1 MVSETTIHS
10 VRVSGGA
17 IDVRRQG
24 RQRGPT
30 LVFVHYWGGS
40 AGTWDAVVEQLPA
53 ACVTVR
59 FDQRG
64 WSSSRALPGP
74 YHLDQLADDLVDVVE
89 GLGLGRFV
97 FVGHSMG
104 GKVSMLAA
112 ARRPAGLTGLALL
125 APAPPQP
132 PATVTAEYR
141 RALSH
146 AYDSAQSVEQ
156 ALDHALTAAPPAEPI
171 RSAVVRDSLAGG
183 DEARREWPLRGI
195 AADVTEAARA
205 IDVPVLVLAERAR
218 PGRTASCPQ
227 QPPDA
232 LSLAGPVRGRP
243 GQWAPA
249 AGGGSGSGRCGG
261 GGLRCWSC
269 SWSWLLTTPRLS
281 APERPVVAP
290 RVFERTPCG

>member
-205 IDVPVLVLAERAR
+205 IDVPVLVLAGEHDRVEPPHVLSSHLMPYLSRAR
-218 PGRTASCPQ
+218 FEVVPASGHLLPVEA
-227 QPPDA
+227 PVAVAAAVGDFA
-232 LSLAGPVRGRP
+232 AGLAAGPG
-243 GQWAPA
+243 
-249 AGGGSGSGRCGG
+249 C
-261 GGLRCWSC
+261 
-269 SWSWLLTTPRLS
+269 
-281 APERPVVAP
+281 
-290 RVFERTPCG
+290 